1 LIGGFI
7 IGYCGAWIHDA
18 IKESQLRFLYR
29 NLNDIDLY
37 VIVTLHYYS
46 CKQIGDMMV
55 SFTNAAANGGLL
67 LAGLFMA
74 LFLYVYVTDAL

>member
-1 LIGGFI
+1 VALLLATVVLGFTTR
-7 IGYCGAWIHDA
+7 
-18 IKESQLRFLYR
+18 QR

>member
-1 LIGGFI
+1 MALLLATVVLGFTTR
-7 IGYCGAWIHDA
+7 
-18 IKESQLRFLYR
+18 QR

>member
-1 LIGGFI
+1 
-7 IGYCGAWIHDA
+7 
-18 IKESQLRFLYR
+18 
-29 NLNDIDLY
+29 
-37 VIVTLHYYS
+37 
-46 CKQIGDMMV
+46 MMV